1 MTLRGLTDRVVIVT
15 GGAGGIGAAVASRM
29 SAEGASVV
37 VVDLDGEAAAATA
50 ATLPG
55 PALSVAADV
64 GDAADVDGYMTAAVE
79 RFGRV
84 DAVHLNAGYAGPLA
98 PLARTDL
105 AQFDAMMR
113 VNVRGAFLGLRAAI
127 SRMLEQGTGGAVL
140 VTSSG
145 LGATGAQGW
154 GAYAASKHAA
164 IGLVRCAAL
173 DHARDGIRVNAL
185 LPGFVDTAMVR
196 IGERGVA
203 SDRAAARELL
213 ESVIPLGRYGEPE
226 EMAGAAAWL
235 LSEESAYVTGQLFKI
250 DGGLDAGAFALARPS
265 AAAPNAL
272 LGAGA
277 GGSD

>member
-1 MTLRGLTDRVVIVT
+1 MAMRGLTGKVAIVT
-15 GGAGGIGAAVASRM
+15 GGAAGIGAAVASRM
-29 SAEGASVV
+29 SAEGATVV
-37 VVDLDGEAAAATA
+37 VVDLDGPAASAIAAA
-50 ATLPG
+50 LPG
-55 PALSVAADV
+55 PALSVRADV
-64 GDAADVDGYMTAAVE
+64 GDAADVDAYMMAAVE

-98 PLARTDL
+98 PLERTDV

-113 VNVRGAFLGLRAAI
+113 VNVRGVFLGLRAAI
-127 SRMLEQGTGGAVL
+127 SGMLEQGTGGAVL

-145 LGATGAQGW
+145 LGATGARGW

-196 IGERGVA
+196 IGEAGVA
-203 SDRAAARELL
+203 SDRAAARASL
-213 ESVIPLGRYGEPE
+213 ENVIPLGRYGEPD
-226 EMAGAAAWL
+226 EMASAAAWL

-250 DGGLDAGAFALARPS
+250 DGGMDAGAFAPERPS
-265 AAAPNAL
+265 A
-272 LGAGA
+272 GV
-277 GGSD
+277 GSSDR

>member
-1 MTLRGLTDRVVIVT
+1 MPLRGLTGKVAIVT
-15 GGAGGIGAAVASRM
+15 GGARGIGAAVARRM

-37 VVDLDGEAAAATA
+37 VVDLDRQAAAASA
-50 ATLPG
+50 AALPG

-64 GDAADVDGYMTAAVE
+64 GNPTDVDAYMTAAVE
-79 RFGRV
+79 SFGQV

-98 PLARTDL
+98 PLARTDI
-105 AQFDAMMR
+105 AQFDDMMR
-113 VNVRGAFLGLRAAI
+113 VNVRGVFLGLQAAI
-127 SRMLEQGTGGAVL
+127 SQMLEQGTGGAVL

-185 LPGFVDTAMVR
+185 LPGFVDTAMVQ
-196 IGERGVA
+196 IGESGVGF
-203 SDRAAARELL
+203 DRAAARQVL
-213 ESVIPLGRYGEPE
+213 ESVIPLGRYGEPD
-226 EMAGAAAWL
+226 EMASAAAWL

-250 DGGLDAGAFALARPS
+250 DGGIDAGAFAPEQPS
-265 AAAPNAL
+265 AV
-272 LGAGA
+272 A
-277 GGSD
+277 GGRSR